1 MLVRFLSYAASVIGA
16 RRYKPLLITCF
27 ALVFSIT
34 GISIVATAL
43 SSDSPGGASHAGQ
56 AADKAG
62 TSQQSTSQLNGLE
75 SKTPKDSKQ
84 VSPPS
89 TAQNNAS
96 SNTPTTGTPTNDNPA
111 AAIEIT
117 LNTSTV
123 SLSQGN
129 SNAAVSVSANGS
141 GNLQWSITSDTPVA
155 GLNARID
162 NVKDNP
168 SNAIVRLASDNVA
181 SGTYQYTVTAKD
193 VARSVSA
200 SKTISVTIN

>member
-141 GNLQWSITSDTPVA
+141 GNLQWSSLRIHRLPGSTPV
-155 GLNARID
+155 LTT
-162 NVKDNP
+162 
-168 SNAIVRLASDNVA
+168 L
-181 SGTYQYTVTAKD
+181 
-193 VARSVSA
+193 
-200 SKTISVTIN
+200 KTILATPLSGLQVTTLLQAPTNIP